1 LRMDQL
7 PDNLGTWQAE
17 RADAYPARMEPILA
31 ELRAAG
37 ITSFKATAKELTR
50 RGVPAP
56 RGHAK
61 WSATQARRVIERLA
75 RLRGAASRSQR
86 LR

>member
-1 LRMDQL
+1 MT
-7 PDNLGTWQAE
+7 PPKGNIGTWQAE
-17 RADAYPARMEPILA
+17 RANAYAARMEPILA

-50 RGVPAP
+50 MGVPAP
-56 RGHAK
+56 RGRAK